1 MDENNQQFD
10 IGDHPRPRQPWFGQK
25 RIGFGYGPRTWQGW
39 LVSAVL
45 ALFAILVAT
54 LTKGHMP
61 GMLIGLIPLVA
72 VPLFIMAIQ
81 RR

>member
-1 MDENNQQFD
+1 MDEDNQQFD
-10 IGDHPRPRQPWFGQK
+10 IGDGPSTKQPWFGPK
-25 RIGFGYGPRTWQGW
+25 RMGFGYGPRTWQGW

-45 ALFAILVAT
+45 VLFVILVAT

-61 GMLIGLIPLVA
+61 GMLIGIIPAIA
-72 VPLFIMAIQ
+72 VPFLIMAIQ